1 MSAILNQLKLGV
13 GGNRSAVFN
22 GYFLNFCAFQTFLQ
36 MKQLLRRRIFY
47 NATLED
53 KAMII
58 WEMDSG
64 AEGKFPEAKE
74 EPN

>member
-1 MSAILNQLKLGV
+1 M
-13 GGNRSAVFN
+13 SAVFN
-22 GYFLNFCAFQTFLQ
+22 GYCLNFCAFQTLLQ
-36 MKQLLRRRIFY
+36 MKQLSRRRIFY

-64 AEGKFPEAKE
+64 EEGKFPEAKE
-74 EPN
+74 GPN